1 MTQKPAK
8 SEGKFRVTGQRGI
21 LFLLSLTFVASAF
34 FRLGDIDMAWAV
46 SAVSAV
52 SEPSAP
58 SDPDW
63 GMCLSPAPL
72 REALAR
78 VEGRAEVLDAREAA
92 LVAREDQL
100 RDAQAKIEE
109 QLTLLEETEQRIE
122 ALMAISDGA
131 AEGDL
136 SQLTRLYET
145 MDPAAAAALFAEMDI
160 GFAAGFIARMRAEQ
174 SAAIMAELPSN
185 TAYAISV
192 FLATRNIAA
201 PTRAAATEN

>member
-8 SEGKFRVTGQRGI
+8 PARKFRVTGQRGI
-21 LFLLSLTFVASAF
+21 LFLLSLAFVASAF
-34 FRLGDIDMAWAV
+34 FRLGHIDMAWAV
-46 SAVSAV
+46 STA

-58 SDPDW
+58 SGADAQI
-63 GMCLSPAPL
+63 CLSPEPL
-72 REALAR
+72 RNALAR

-92 LVAREDQL
+92 LVTREGEL
-100 RDAQAKIEE
+100 RDAQIMIEE
-109 QLTLLEETEQRIE
+109 QLTLLEETERRIE
-122 ALMAISDGA
+122 ALMDISDGA

-145 MDPAAAAALFAEMDI
+145 MDPAAAAALFGEMDI

-201 PTRAAATEN
+201 PTRAEATEN